1 MIDSTTG
8 QVTVPGN
15 IKTNILQ
22 LGDKFKFSGSGDAQG
37 NDEWLDV

>member
-8 QVTVPGN
+8 QVTTN